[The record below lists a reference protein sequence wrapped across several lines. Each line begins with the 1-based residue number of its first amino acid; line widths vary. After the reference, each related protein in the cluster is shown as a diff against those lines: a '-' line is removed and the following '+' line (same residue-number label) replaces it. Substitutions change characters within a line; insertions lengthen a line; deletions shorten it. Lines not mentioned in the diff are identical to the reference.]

1 MYSLPR
7 GKNRSPACTIHVRAH
22 AVSFCH
28 GQNPILGRGLKGNWI
43 FRGIGSGRVLAPGVK
58 HGFCGTTFPGVPC
71 AHVPRRRHHRD
82 ALRLVTA
89 VSARTF
95 PHAGAGDR
103 AGLGFQCRPHSGGR
117 RRAADGRYDADLKRQ
132 LRAGGRGD
140 LSGLWGGARAVW
152 FVPETTGKPLRA

>member
-1 MYSLPR
+1 MDRLPR
-7 GKNRSPACTIHVRAH
+7 GKNRSPACTICEPVRPC
-22 AVSFCH
+22 F
-28 GQNPILGRGLKGNWI
+28 
-43 FRGIGSGRVLAPGVK
+43 FRSRPKSDFGAGADRKLDFQGIGSGRVLAPGVK

-82 ALRLVTA
+82 VLRLVTA

-95 PHAGAGDR
+95 PPAGAGDR